1 MAAPKRSS
9 LFAVPASVSAAT
21 PEGEGAL
28 VAAHASGPVL
38 AQPAP
43 PPEPRKYPVAATRQ
57 GKRVASV
64 YLEPEA
70 QKQLHL
76 IAVHEGK
83 TIQDL
88 LIEGVNAVFAARGQ
102 SRIA

>member
-1 MAAPKRSS
+1 MPAPKRSS
-9 LFAVPASVSAAT
+9 LFAVQTAAPAAA
-21 PEGEGAL
+21 PGGEGAL
-28 VAAHASGPVL
+28 VAAHAPGPVL
-38 AQPAP
+38 VQHAP
-43 PPEPRKYPVAATRQ
+43 PDARKYPVAATRR

-76 IAVHEGK
+76 IAVHEGQ

>member
-9 LFAVPASVSAAT
+9 LFAVPAPNT
-21 PEGEGAL
+21 EGEGAPA
-28 VAAHASGPVL
+28 VTAEA
-38 AQPAP
+38 PAP
-43 PPEPRKYPVAATRQ
+43 LPQLAASAPDARKYPVAATRQ

-64 YLEPEA
+64 YLDPDA

-76 IAVHEGK
+76 VAIHEGK